1 MEPITTAIVSRAIYD
16 LLLVG
21 ISFTKDNIKKRLT
34 EFITSDG
41 HAELLA
47 EKIEKL
53 KVNDEM
59 SEKAI
64 EKHLKASPEVMNAL
78 ANIPK
83 TSIVSIQQTHN
94 GAGDNIGRDKI
105 INGKSE

>member
-1 MEPITTAIVSRAIYD
+1 MEPITTAIASRAIYD
-16 LLLVG
+16 LLVAG
-21 ISFTKDNIKKRLT
+21 ISFTRDNIKKKLT
-34 EFITSDG
+34 KFITNDK
-41 HAELLA
+41 HAEILA

-53 KVNDEM
+53 RVNDEM

-83 TSIVSIQQTHN
+83 ASIGSIKQTHY
-94 GAGDNIGRDKI
+94 GTGDNIGRDKI